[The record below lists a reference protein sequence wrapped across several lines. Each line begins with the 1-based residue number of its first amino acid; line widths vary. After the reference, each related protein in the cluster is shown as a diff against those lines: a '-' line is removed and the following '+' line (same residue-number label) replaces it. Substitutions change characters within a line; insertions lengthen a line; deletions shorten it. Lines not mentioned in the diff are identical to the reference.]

1 MKARMML
8 LVVLGM
14 LLMAAQA
21 WAGDYTP
28 HGDGTV
34 TDNATGLMWQQDG
47 SAIRNWEGALSY
59 CQEGGWAN
67 HTDWRLPN
75 IKELESIV
83 DDTIPYPWPTIDA
96 VAFPN
101 TPSSWYWSST
111 TYADDPDYAW
121 GVYFYDGS
129 VDGDGKDGDGYVRCV
144 RGGQ

>member
-83 DDTIPYPWPTIDA
+83 DDTQLNPAIDRI
-96 VAFPN
+96 AFPN
-101 TPSSWYWSST
+101 TPESSWYWSST
-111 TYADDPDYAW
+111 TYALDPGHAW
-121 GVYFYDGS
+121 GVYFSYGFVYNGDK
-129 VDGDGKDGDGYVRCV
+129 GDGNYVRCV

>member
-83 DDTIPYPWPTIDA
+83 DDTQLNPAIDRI
-96 VAFPN
+96 AFPN
-101 TPSSWYWSST
+101 TPASSWYWSST
-111 TYADDPDYAW
+111 TYANNPNNAW
-121 GVYFYDGS
+121 NVNFNNGNVNNND
-129 VDGDGKDGDGYVRCV
+129 KNNNNYVRCV
-144 RGGQ
+144 RGGK